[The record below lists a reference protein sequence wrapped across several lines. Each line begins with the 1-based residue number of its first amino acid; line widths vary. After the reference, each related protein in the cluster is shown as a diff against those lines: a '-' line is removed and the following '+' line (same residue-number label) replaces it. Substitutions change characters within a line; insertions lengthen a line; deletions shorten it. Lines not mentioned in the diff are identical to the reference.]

1 MLRGLATG
9 AAALG
14 WLNACLPDRVY
25 LEPEQALVLPRFGWV
40 EPLRLHGSQNVV
52 STRAVGSYPTTLA
65 LGGWL
70 PVKTIRTVVTTRP
83 SVTVCGTPFGVKM
96 FSEGALIVGFSDVDR
111 ADGGTA
117 NPAKAAGLH
126 LGDRVVCIGETATEN
141 NDAVKA
147 ALDAAQGAEAAVAVQ
162 QAAGSDPYF
171 PDHGDA
177 RYRVH
182 RYELALDYRP
192 APNRLAGSARIN
204 AIAGRSPLAEFML
217 NLSDFKIGRV
227 RVDGRPA
234 HYTHRGGKLRVKP
247 AKAVRPG
254 AASRSTPRG
263 RYGMA
268 TSDMPT
274 TSAPRRSCRRA
285 RESRR

>member
-1 MLRGLATG
+1 MFIIRISFAHTTPKPQKGAKRVEEQNRRSGRGRRVKLAAVYLLAAL

-52 STRAVGSYPTTLA
+52 STRAVGSYQTTLA

-117 NPAKAAGLH
+117 NPAI
-126 LGDRVVCIGETATEN
+126 V
-141 NDAVKA
+141 
-147 ALDAAQGAEAAVAVQ
+147 
-162 QAAGSDPYF
+162 Y
-171 PDHGDA
+171 
-177 RYRVH
+177 RYRDVF
-182 RYELALDYRP
+182 RKRA
-192 APNRLAGSARIN
+192 A
-204 AIAGRSPLAEFML
+204 
-217 NLSDFKIGRV
+217 
-227 RVDGRPA
+227 
-234 HYTHRGGKLRVKP
+234 
-247 AKAVRPG
+247 
-254 AASRSTPRG
+254 AASISA
-263 RYGMA
+263 A
-268 TSDMPT
+268 TSAGVIVSVPIT
-274 TSAPRRSCRRA
+274 IHHFNPPNLRFLSAL
-285 RESRR
+285 

>member
-1 MLRGLATG
+1 MKLAAVYLLAAL

-52 STRAVGSYPTTLA
+52 STRAVGSYQTTLA

-117 NPAKAAGLH
+117 NPAKAAA
-126 LGDRVVCIGETATEN
+126 CTWEIGW
-141 NDAVKA
+141 
-147 ALDAAQGAEAAVAVQ
+147 
-162 QAAGSDPYF
+162 
-171 PDHGDA
+171 
-177 RYRVH
+177 
-182 RYELALDYRP
+182 
-192 APNRLAGSARIN
+192 SA
-204 AIAGRSPLAEFML
+204 SEKQPQKTM
-217 NLSDFKIGRV
+217 
-227 RVDGRPA
+227 
-234 HYTHRGGKLRVKP
+234 
-247 AKAVRPG
+247 
-254 AASRSTPRG
+254 TP
-263 RYGMA
+263 
-268 TSDMPT
+268 
-274 TSAPRRSCRRA
+274 
-285 RESRR
+285 